1 MEIWTEYQRK
11 SPKEIKEAIYQESS
25 NHAVVMKQLAKDLA
39 RAHLHTTT
47 EKMIEFED
55 LRDDILDEAAELQE
69 RIS

>member
-11 SPKEIKEAIYQESS
+11 QKEIKEAIYKESS

-55 LRDDILDEAAELQE
+55 FRDYILDEAAELQE